1 MSWPSRIIRWSFYL
15 LFFSVPLFF
24 LSITSE
30 LFEFNKIILTYLIT
44 TVIVSSW
51 LADCILQKKFVFRR
65 TPLDWPLLIF
75 LISQSLSLLFS
86 ISTHVSWHGYY
97 SRFNGGLASLL
108 AYSLL
113 YWAYVTYMDRRS
125 TLKLINYSLITSALV
140 SIYGTLEHFGFSPSC
155 VFTTGTWDVSCW
167 VQDVQGRVFATLGQP
182 NWMAAY
188 LVALMFVPLSKIL
201 SSKKFPTI
209 YYLLFTIYFSAL
221 LFTKSR
227 SGLMAFGISSILFW
241 GNLIIENLKNK
252 NSLKISNLKLKILAF
267 LALTLTLTLTI
278 NNPAGDFLK
287 SRFKSSPPPPIT
299 TKTTSPTETS
309 LETSGITESGNIRK
323 IVWSG
328 ALSIWQAS
336 TKNFLVGTGPETF
349 AMSYYQYRPR
359 AHNTTT
365 EWELLYNKAH
375 NEFLNYLAN
384 TGLLGLLS
392 YLVLLGFMIRC
403 FFNNTPSEGALL
415 TALFAG
421 WLSISVTNFWG
432 FSVVIIQIFLFLFP
446 AMAIALN
453 NEPQEHKST
462 QISKPQIFLL
472 FIPGFAVCYLLFA
485 ISRYWLADVDYAA
498 GTYNLRAFT
507 ATQEPKYLLSS
518 YQSLTQAYEGNPAE
532 PSIASDLSVTAAFL
546 ALASNESDPT
556 SASQLARV
564 AISASDKAAS
574 VNPYHPNIFKNRSR
588 MFILLSDLDSK
599 YLAQADEA
607 LAKATQ
613 ISPTDPRIPY
623 NRGIIAIYLD
633 HPDLARQYFQ
643 ASLDL
648 KPDFNDP
655 KVRLEELTLPAGR
668 QATPSGDKI
677 TP

>member
-252 NSLKISNLKLKILAF
+252 N
-267 LALTLTLTLTI
+267 
-278 NNPAGDFLK
+278 
-287 SRFKSSPPPPIT
+287 
-299 TKTTSPTETS
+299 
-309 LETSGITESGNIRK
+309 
-323 IVWSG
+323 
-328 ALSIWQAS
+328 
-336 TKNFLVGTGPETF
+336 
-349 AMSYYQYRPR
+349 
-359 AHNTTT
+359 
-365 EWELLYNKAH
+365 
-375 NEFLNYLAN
+375 
-384 TGLLGLLS
+384 
-392 YLVLLGFMIRC
+392 
-403 FFNNTPSEGALL
+403 
-415 TALFAG
+415 
-421 WLSISVTNFWG
+421 
-432 FSVVIIQIFLFLFP
+432 
-446 AMAIALN
+446 
-453 NEPQEHKST
+453 
-462 QISKPQIFLL
+462 
-472 FIPGFAVCYLLFA
+472 
-485 ISRYWLADVDYAA
+485 
-498 GTYNLRAFT
+498 
-507 ATQEPKYLLSS
+507 
-518 YQSLTQAYEGNPAE
+518 
-532 PSIASDLSVTAAFL
+532 
-546 ALASNESDPT
+546 
-556 SASQLARV
+556 
-564 AISASDKAAS
+564 
-574 VNPYHPNIFKNRSR
+574 
-588 MFILLSDLDSK
+588 
-599 YLAQADEA
+599 
-607 LAKATQ
+607 
-613 ISPTDPRIPY
+613 
-623 NRGIIAIYLD
+623 
-633 HPDLARQYFQ
+633 
-643 ASLDL
+643 
-648 KPDFNDP
+648 
-655 KVRLEELTLPAGR
+655 
-668 QATPSGDKI
+668 
-677 TP
+677 